1 MRLRLIAPSALLT
14 LAFAVGAGAAAIA
27 CATPNLDE
35 ATDEPGAALPD
46 RVPSTPTSDAGAKD
60 TSSVDPGLQ
69 DARTDQDDAAADANR
84 TLHAFVS
91 SSVVSGALGGVAGAD
106 QKCNAL
112 AIAAGLK
119 GTYRAWISVAGTNAA
134 DRIKS
139 NGPWYLV
146 GGQLVA
152 TTKAELV
159 GGNLKHGIDHDEKN
173 VRAPAAEDRVWTG
186 TAPDGTFNG
195 PECGVWSGAGQARV
209 GEAEFNDARWTSS
222 TVEVCG
228 QVNRVYCFE
237 L

>member
-1 MRLRLIAPSALLT
+1 VRLRVTVLSAFLL
-14 LAFAVGAGAAAIA
+14 AGAAVFA
-27 CATPNLDE
+27 CATPNLDAVSDDPE
-35 ATDEPGAALPD
+35 APLPD
-46 RVPSTPTSDAGAKD
+46 RVPSTPTPDAGAKD
-60 TSSVDPGLQ
+60 TSVVDPGPQ
-69 DARTDQDDAAADANR
+69 DARADQEDAADANR

-91 SSVVSGALGGVAGAD
+91 SAVISGGLGGVAGAD
-106 QKCNAL
+106 LKCNTL
-112 AIAAGLK
+112 AAAANLK

-134 DRIKS
+134 DRITS

-152 TTKAELV
+152 STKAELV
-159 GGNLKHGIDHDEKN
+159 SGNLKHGIDYDEKN
-173 VRAPAAEDRVWTG
+173 VHAPAAEDRVWTG

-209 GEAEFNDARWTSS
+209 GEAEFNDGRWTSS

>member
-1 MRLRLIAPSALLT
+1 VRRRLTVLSAFL
-14 LAFAVGAGAAAIA
+14 GASISSGAAIFA

-35 ATDEPGAALPD
+35 SLDEPGAALPD
-46 RVPSTPTSDAGAKD
+46 RVPSTPTPDATAKD
-60 TSSVDPGLQ
+60 TSVVDPGPQ
-69 DARTDQDDAAADANR
+69 DAQTDQRDAADANR

-91 SSVVSGALGGVAGAD
+91 SSVLSGALGGVAGAD

-112 AIAAGLK
+112 AVAAGLN

-134 DRIKS
+134 DRITS

-159 GGNLKHGIDHDEKN
+159 GGNLKHGVDHDEKN
-173 VRAPAAEDRVWTG
+173 VRAPNAEDRVWTA

-209 GEAEFNDARWTSS
+209 GEAEYTDGRWTSS